1 MEFSQIVKA
10 RRTHRTFHGD
20 PIPPESLERIV
31 FAGTRGPSAGFTQA
45 TRILVLNEPE
55 RVELFWES
63 ISSRQWRN
71 GNLARDGLDRAP
83 CIIIPFEDQSA
94 YLARYG
100 EADKAYAGIVAS
112 EDFAAPF
119 WTIDASFAAMMIQ
132 LAIVDEGL
140 GYLFFALPFGIE
152 NLRANFGV
160 PANLKPI
167 GAIALGYPAART
179 GSASSRARRRIPSEQ
194 MIRYNTF

>member
-1 MEFSQIVKA
+1 MEFSQIVRS
-10 RRTHRTFHGD
+10 RRTHRNFLDD

-45 TRILVLNEPE
+45 TRILVLNDPA

-63 ISSRQWRN
+63 ISSSQWRE
-71 GNLARDGLDRAP
+71 GNSARAGLDRAP
-83 CIIIPFEDQSA
+83 CVIIPFEDQSA
-94 YLARYG
+94 YLERYG
-100 EADKAYAGIVAS
+100 EADKAYSGIRAC

-152 NLRANFGV
+152 NLRANFAV
-160 PANLKPI
+160 PPNLKPI
-167 GAIALGYPAART
+167 GAIALGYPAAQTR
-179 GSASSRARRRIPSEQ
+179 SASSRARRRIPNDQ